1 MSTTPRFIRLVER
14 LGQALGFAWLVDAT
28 PAFASVYGGQG
39 ILAGISAA
47 AGLGGISTS
56 TSLRELIVRVIIFV
70 LNFVLLLA
78 VVAIIIAGIY
88 LIVSNGDEGQK
99 DKAKNIIIYALI
111 GIVIILFSRLIVT
124 FVNNL
129 FSA

>member
-1 MSTTPRFIRLVER
+1 MSTTPRFVRLVE
-14 LGQALGFAWLVDAT
+14 GVATALGFAWLLDAT
-28 PAFASVYGGQG
+28 PTLAAVYGGQG

-56 TSLRELIVRVIIFV
+56 TSIRDLIIRLILFV

-99 DKAKNIIIYALI
+99 DKAKNIILYALI
-111 GIVIILFSRLIVT
+111 GIVVILFSRLIVT

-129 FSA
+129 FSS